1 MKNSAMFNQMLA
13 VKREI
18 RKQNTV
24 HLTLPKR
31 FGFRNHDVFDFNS
44 VLGFFDWTLENI
56 PVKIDLTN
64 CTSSDY
70 QALSLIVI
78 YSWYL
83 KHRGCTVSNIID
95 HDSDEHASA
104 MWKRLGALG
113 TFPVLLEPNQ
123 QFKCDNYKPLF
134 ALRRGNNEKDFK
146 DIISAIESY
155 TSGFDI
161 SYTETLRYVLSELM
175 YNTIEHGSF
184 FSNIL
189 DISLPSLVQMSWYQD
204 KDVINFIVTD
214 LGVGIKEHLEQ
225 TYPGLEDDE
234 QAIRLAIQ
242 PEKSGT
248 FAKTD
253 PYQAK
258 NNAGMGLYLSSNII
272 RKLKGEMYI
281 ISGNGLVHISP
292 RDVTS
297 TTLQNYWKG
306 TIAFLSIRIGIDH
319 KTDLN
324 EILQELRG
332 NAESERNRRQNEK
345 QDGQFVLNMVNYF
358 GDFAEIKLEAINI
371 RDKYLLPEI
380 ERGKKII
387 VDCKGIK
394 SAPHSF
400 LNALLATPIKRLGLH
415 AFKRIK
421 VINAEPN
428 IRETIDFIFEDN
440 TNEN

>member
-1 MKNSAMFNQMLA
+1 MKNKVMFEGMLA
-13 VKREI
+13 VKKEI
-18 RKQNTV
+18 RKQKTV
-24 HLTLPKR
+24 TITIPKR
-31 FGFRNHDVFDFNS
+31 FGFRSHDVFDFDS
-44 VLGFFDWTLENI
+44 VFKIFNWSLESV
-56 PVKIDLTN
+56 PVKIDLST

-78 YSWYL
+78 YAWYL
-83 KHRGCTVSNIID
+83 KHRGCTVSFIID
-95 HDSDEHASA
+95 HESDRYASA

-123 QFKCDNYKPLF
+123 QFKGDNYKPLF

-146 DIISAIESY
+146 DIITAIETY

-161 SYTETLRYVLSELM
+161 SYTDTLRYILSELM
-175 YNTIEHGSF
+175 YNTIEHGPF
-184 FSNIL
+184 FSNNL
-189 DISLPSLVQMSWYQD
+189 DIFIPSLVQMSWYQD

-214 LGVGIKEHLEQ
+214 LGVGIKQHLEQ
-225 TYPGLEDDE
+225 TYPGIENDE
-234 QAIRLAIQ
+234 EALRIAIQ

-248 FAKTD
+248 FANTD

-281 ISGNGLVHISP
+281 ISGNGLLHISP

-297 TTLQNYWKG
+297 TTLQNQWRG
-306 TIAFLSIRIGIDH
+306 TIAFLSIQLGGGN
-319 KTDLN
+319 KTDLD
-324 EILQELRG
+324 EILQELRE
-332 NAESERNRRQNEK
+332 NAENERSRRQNEK
-345 QDGQFVLNMVNYF
+345 QDEQFVLNMVNFF

-371 RDKYLLPEI
+371 RDKYLLPELD
-380 ERGKKII
+380 RGKKII
-387 VDCKGIK
+387 IDCKGIK

-400 LNALLATPIKRLGLH
+400 LNALLATPIKRLGMH

-440 TNEN
+440 TD

>member
-1 MKNSAMFNQMLA
+1 MKNKVMFEGMLA
-13 VKREI
+13 VKKEI
-18 RKQNTV
+18 RKQKTV
-24 HLTLPKR
+24 TITIPKR
-31 FGFRNHDVFDFNS
+31 FGFRSHDVFDFDS
-44 VLGFFDWTLENI
+44 VFKNFNWSLESV
-56 PVKIDLTN
+56 PVKIDLST

-78 YSWYL
+78 YAWYL
-83 KHRGCTVSNIID
+83 KHRGCTVSFIID
-95 HDSDEHASA
+95 HESDRYASA

-123 QFKCDNYKPLF
+123 QFKGDNYKPLF

-146 DIISAIESY
+146 DIITAIETY

-161 SYTETLRYVLSELM
+161 SYTDTLRYILSELM
-175 YNTIEHGSF
+175 YNTIEHGPF
-184 FSNIL
+184 FSNNL
-189 DISLPSLVQMSWYQD
+189 DIFIPSLVQMSWYQD

-214 LGVGIKEHLEQ
+214 LGVGIKQHLEQ
-225 TYPGLEDDE
+225 TYPGIENDE
-234 QAIRLAIQ
+234 EALRIAIQ

-248 FAKTD
+248 FANTD

-281 ISGNGLVHISP
+281 ISGNGLLHISP

-297 TTLQNYWKG
+297 TTLQNPWRG
-306 TIAFLSIRIGIDH
+306 TIAFLSIQLGGGN
-319 KTDLN
+319 KTDLD
-324 EILQELRG
+324 EILQELRE
-332 NAESERNRRQNEK
+332 NAENERSRRQNEK
-345 QDGQFVLNMVNYF
+345 QDEQFVLNMVNFF

-371 RDKYLLPEI
+371 RDKYLLPELD
-380 ERGKKII
+380 RGKKII
-387 VDCKGIK
+387 IDCKGIK

-400 LNALLATPIKRLGLH
+400 LNALLATPIKRLGMH

-440 TNEN
+440 TD

>member
-1 MKNSAMFNQMLA
+1 MKNKAMFDGMLS
-13 VKREI
+13 VKREL
-18 RKQNTV
+18 RKQKTV
-24 HLTLPKR
+24 TIIIPKR
-31 FGFRNHDVFDFNS
+31 FGFRNHDVFDFDG
-44 VLGFFDWTLENI
+44 VFGVFDWSLENV
-56 PVKIDLTN
+56 PVKIDLAK

-78 YSWYL
+78 YAWYL
-83 KHRGCTVSNIID
+83 KHRGCTVSFIID
-95 HDSDEHASA
+95 HESDRYASA

-123 QFKCDNYKPLF
+123 QFKGDNYKPLF

-146 DIISAIESY
+146 DIISAIETY

-161 SYTETLRYVLSELM
+161 SYTDTLRYILSELM
-175 YNTIEHGSF
+175 YNTIEHGPF
-184 FSNIL
+184 FSTNL
-189 DISLPSLVQMSWYQD
+189 DIFIPSLVQMSWYQD

-225 TYPGLEDDE
+225 TYPGLESDE
-234 QAIRLAIQ
+234 EALRLAIQ

-281 ISGNGLVHISP
+281 ISGNGLLHISP

-297 TTLQNYWKG
+297 TTLKNNWNG
-306 TIAFLSIRIGIDH
+306 TIAFLSIQLGGDN
-319 KTDLN
+319 KTDLD
-324 EILQELRG
+324 EILQELRE
-332 NAESERNRRQNEK
+332 NAESERNLRQNEK
-345 QDGQFVLNMVNYF
+345 QEGQFVLNMVNFF

-387 VDCKGIK
+387 IDCRGIK

-400 LNALLATPIKRLGLH
+400 LNALLATPIKRLGMH

-440 TNEN
+440 TD

>member
-1 MKNSAMFNQMLA
+1 MKNNAMFEALLP

-18 RKQNTV
+18 RKQKTV
-24 HLTLPKR
+24 HIALPKR
-31 FGFRNHDVFDFNS
+31 FGFRNHGIFDFDTI
-44 VLGFFDWTLENI
+44 LGIFDWDIENV
-56 PVKIDLTN
+56 PVKIDIST

-70 QALSLIVI
+70 QALSLLVI

-83 KHRGCTVSNIID
+83 KHRGCTVAHNID
-95 HDSDEHASA
+95 HETDMHASS

-123 QFKCDNYKPLF
+123 QFKGDNYKPLF

-161 SYTETLRYVLSELM
+161 SYTDTLRYVLSELM
-175 YNTIEHGSF
+175 YNTIEHGPF
-184 FSNIL
+184 FSNNL
-189 DISLPSLVQMSWYQD
+189 DIILPSLVQMSWYQD

-225 TYPGLEDDE
+225 TYPGLDNDE
-234 QAIRLAIQ
+234 EAIRLAIQ

-292 RDVTS
+292 RDITS
-297 TTLQNYWKG
+297 TTLKNSWKG
-306 TIAFLSIRIGIDH
+306 TIAFLSIQIGGDE
-319 KTDLN
+319 KTDLD
-324 EILQELRG
+324 EILQELRE
-332 NAESERNRRQNEK
+332 NAESERSRRQNEK
-345 QDGQFVLNMVNYF
+345 QEGQFVLNMLNYF

-380 ERGKKII
+380 ERGKKIVI
-387 VDCKGIK
+387 DCKGIK

-400 LNALLATPIKRLGLH
+400 LNALLATPIKRLGMS
-415 AFKRIK
+415 AYKRIK

-440 TNEN
+440 TN